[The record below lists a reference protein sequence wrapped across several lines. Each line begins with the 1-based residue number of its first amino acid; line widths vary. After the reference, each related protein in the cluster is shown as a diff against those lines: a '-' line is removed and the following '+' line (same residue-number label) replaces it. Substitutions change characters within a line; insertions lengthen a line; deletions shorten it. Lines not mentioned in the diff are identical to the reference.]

1 LWIIA
6 QVDRFGL
13 TLRRVVT
20 PRFAPQPFLWQR
32 LDWHLVDH
40 VVGQILIQIGQT
52 VGILTQRLILPSQS
66 VTRSDFTES
75 FQVNDVQGRN
85 VILATFIEEKKKR
98 KKMK

>member
-1 LWIIA
+1 
-6 QVDRFGL
+6 
-13 TLRRVVT
+13 
-20 PRFAPQPFLWQR
+20 
-32 LDWHLVDH
+32 VDH